1 MVPLIVIRKYLIVNG
16 IHRSISAK
24 GSPGLIV
31 PNIITEDPFELLP
44 SEHKVLA
51 MLKDTSEFN
60 TDSVLLALSG

>member
-1 MVPLIVIRKYLIVNG
+1 M
-16 IHRSISAK
+16 SAK